1 MRNLIKFIGLY
12 NYSITFYSLFLIG
25 LYFLINENI
34 ILKSKYFNSSNYISG
49 SIYNFQSS
57 ITEYFNLRE
66 KNELLQFENKLL
78 IDRVTNFEKNTLAEN
93 DQYDFIDASVIN
105 NSIRKKKNYLTIDKG
120 YDDGIREGMG
130 VISNSGVVG
139 KIKYVSKNFS
149 TVISLLNTSYY
160 VSSLISNSN
169 TLSSVNWLGE
179 NPEELNLLYV
189 PKHIEVYKGDSVITS
204 SFDSIFPKGILLGQ
218 IISINKDVNS
228 NFYDISMRSSQNF
241 FNLSSVYV
249 IDNNLMEEKK
259 NLEIATD
266 EK

>member
-1 MRNLIKFIGLY
+1 M
-12 NYSITFYSLFLIG
+12 
-25 LYFLINENI
+25 
-34 ILKSKYFNSSNYISG
+34 
-49 SIYNFQSS
+49 
-57 ITEYFNLRE
+57 
-66 KNELLQFENKLL
+66 
-78 IDRVTNFEKNTLAEN
+78 
-93 DQYDFIDASVIN
+93 
-105 NSIRKKKNYLTIDKG
+105 TIDKG

-169 TLSSVNWLGE
+169 TLSSVNWIGK

-189 PKHIEVYKGDSVITS
+189 PKHIEVNKGDSVITS

-218 IISINKDVNS
+218 ILSINKDVNS
-228 NFYDISMRSSQNF
+228 NFYDISMSSSQNF

-249 IDNNLMEEKK
+249 IDNKLMEEKK
-259 NLEIATD
+259 NLEISTD

>member
-1 MRNLIKFIGLY
+1 MK
-12 NYSITFYSLFLIG
+12 
-25 LYFLINENI
+25 
-34 ILKSKYFNSSNYISG
+34 
-49 SIYNFQSS
+49 
-57 ITEYFNLRE
+57 
-66 KNELLQFENKLL
+66 
-78 IDRVTNFEKNTLAEN
+78 
-93 DQYDFIDASVIN
+93 
-105 NSIRKKKNYLTIDKG
+105 
-120 YDDGIREGMG
+120 
-130 VISNSGVVG
+130 
-139 KIKYVSKNFS
+139 
-149 TVISLLNTSYY
+149 
-160 VSSLISNSN
+160 
-169 TLSSVNWLGE
+169 

-249 IDNNLMEEKK
+249 IDNKLMEEKK

>member
-66 KNELLQFENKLL
+66 KNELLQLENKLL
-78 IDRVTNFEKNTLAEN
+78 IDRVTNFEKNTLVEN

-120 YDDGIREGMG
+120 YDDGVREGMG

-241 FNLSSVYV
+241 FNLSSV
-249 IDNNLMEEKK
+249 ISKS
-259 NLEIATD
+259 AST
-266 EK
+266 

>member
-25 LYFLINENI
+25 LYFLVNENI

-49 SIYNFQSS
+49 SIYNVQSS
-57 ITEYFNLRE
+57 ITEYFTLRE
-66 KNELLQFENKLL
+66 KNKLLQFENKLL
-78 IDRVTNFEKNTLAEN
+78 IDRVINFEKDALTKN

-120 YDDGIREGMG
+120 YEDGIKEGMG

-169 TLSSVNWLGE
+169 TLSSVNWIGE

-189 PKHIEVYKGDSVITS
+189 PKHIEVNKGDSVITS

-218 IISINKDVNS
+218 ILSIDKDVNS
-228 NFYDISMRSSQNF
+228 NFYDISMTSSQDRK
-241 FNLSSVYV
+241 SVV
-249 IDNNLMEEKK
+249 
-259 NLEIATD
+259 
-266 EK
+266 